1 MLRKKQKKVSHQI
14 CNIWFHKK
22 CTQLSGKDFKS
33 ICFKKKNSLCQSCF
47 RKYVPFGSPKNHKNV
62 KTYSNMNIIIT
73 PRSSKTNF
81 YNNCNSIEMPF
92 DDNDHHTFINSK
104 YYDINELNALNNK
117 VNYFGILHLNIAS
130 LSKHID
136 SLSNVLS
143 MMKFIF
149 PIIGLCE
156 HKIRSNSFINKIS
169 LPGYIFC

>member
-1 MLRKKQKKVSHQI
+1 M
-14 CNIWFHKK
+14 
-22 CTQLSGKDFKS
+22 
-33 ICFKKKNSLCQSCF
+33 F
-47 RKYVPFGSPKNHKNV
+47 RLDLKEQQNL
-62 KTYSNMNIIIT
+62 KTYSRMDIIIT
-73 PRSSKTNF
+73 SRSTKTNF

-92 DDNDHHTFINSK
+92 NDNDHHTFINSK
-104 YYDINELNALNNK
+104 HCDINELNSLNNK
-117 VNYFGILHLNIAS
+117 ANYFGIHNLNIAS

-169 LPGYIFC
+169 LPGYTFC